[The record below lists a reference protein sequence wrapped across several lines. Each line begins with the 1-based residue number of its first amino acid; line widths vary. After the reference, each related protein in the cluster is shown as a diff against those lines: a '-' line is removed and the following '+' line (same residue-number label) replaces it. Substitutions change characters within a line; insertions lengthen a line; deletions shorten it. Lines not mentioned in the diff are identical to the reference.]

1 MPLKQ
6 RMQSSTKEVS
16 GMHYA
21 LRGKSLSWLVTGIGY
36 KTSEI
41 CCFDSS
47 DRDGSPQHFLLINLR
62 LWCIPRQL
70 FHSLS
75 LSRFAPTSGIQSLE
89 SVMLFPLRSR
99 HWTLEKCLVARSKM
113 NEIRPF
119 FHSFKTKYR
128 WFGTENAVF
137 KTEKH
142 WFFFRGVGQS
152 A

>member
-6 RMQSSTKEVS
+6 RMQSSTIKVS

-62 LWCIPRQL
+62 LRRIARQL
-70 FHSLS
+70 FHTLVALS
-75 LSRFAPTSGIQSLE
+75 IRTNIGHSILRVGDAFLAAQQSLN
-89 SVMLFPLRSR
+89 S
-99 HWTLEKCLVARSKM
+99 EKMPCRT
-113 NEIRPF
+113 F
-119 FHSFKTKYR
+119 
-128 WFGTENAVF
+128 
-137 KTEKH
+137 EKE
-142 WFFFRGVGQS
+142 
-152 A
+152 

>member
-6 RMQSSTKEVS
+6 RMQSSTIKVS

-41 CCFDSS
+41 CCFDNS

-62 LWCIPRQL
+62 LRRIARQL
-70 FHSLS
+70 FHTLVALS
-75 LSRFAPTSGIQSLE
+75 IRTNIGDLI
-89 SVMLFPLRSR
+89 LRVGDAFSAAQQ
-99 HWTLEKCLVARSKM
+99 TLNFGKCLVARSKR

-128 WFGTENAVF
+128 
-137 KTEKH
+137 
-142 WFFFRGVGQS
+142 
-152 A
+152 